1 MELRRKIYKDLLE
14 WKNTSNGSTAMM
26 LEGARR
32 VGKSYISEL
41 FGQREYKSYLLLDFS
56 NIPAIVKDL
65 FLNES
70 HDLDSFFMKLSK
82 YYSVKFH
89 K

>member
-1 MELRRKIYKDLLE
+1 PAGE
-14 WKNTSNGSTAMM
+14 
-26 LEGARR
+26 
-32 VGKSYISEL
+32 SYISEL

-70 HDLDSFFMKLSK
+70 HDLDSFFMKLST